1 MMREGQNLR
10 WRLEVYDRVRR
21 AEDAMAAS
29 NDFFRNS

>member
-1 MMREGQNLR
+1 MMREGQNLS